1 MRDKSLSVVDNDP
14 NEQMVQPSSST
25 GPEFIRPLGTM
36 ETCLWL
42 FNHTHPTHFAL
53 AAEIEGPTTLA
64 AWRSALDAV
73 QLRHPFFSVSI
84 EEDANGILSFRRVA
98 GRQIPL
104 RVVSTKKATSRWE
117 REIERELATRFDA
130 RQAPLIRA
138 VLLRHPDKSILILS
152 AHHSIGDGLSMAF
165 AIRDLLQALSGERLE
180 SLPPLAPMEQLL
192 GMPQTQPARHVRE
205 TSSGSIEG
213 SIAAAIY
220 VKGLRLS
227 AELTSE
233 LLGRSRQEKTT
244 LHGAIC
250 AALVLAG
257 RQLFSTWN
265 NPVRIHSSID
275 ARRLLHLG
283 DHYTQLAFG
292 GIVAVNPD
300 AMSGFWDLARFMKSG
315 LTGAGSL
322 PGMIAGL
329 SALNGLLVQGLDPHT
344 FSRTAGESHAHEA
357 TLTNLGNLPF
367 SPNFRHLKLASLWGP
382 AIILDREIGQ
392 TIGAATS
399 NGSLCLLYTS
409 SAPAPTLLEVM
420 QETMLAACHAP

>member
-1 MRDKSLSVVDNDP
+1 MTDESISVVDNDQS
-14 NEQMVQPSSST
+14 EQMVHPPST
-25 GPEFIRPLGTM
+25 GAEFVRPLGTM
-36 ETCLWL
+36 ESCLWL
-42 FNHTHPTHFAL
+42 FDHTHPTHFAL
-53 AAEIEGPTTLA
+53 AAEIEGPTTLT

-73 QLRHPFFSVSI
+73 QLRHPFFSVCI
-84 EEDANGILSFRRVA
+84 EEDGNGTLSFRRVA

-138 VLLRHPDKSILILS
+138 VLLRQPDKSILILS
-152 AHHSIGDGLSMAF
+152 AHHSIGDGLSMVF

-192 GMPQTQPARHVRE
+192 GIRTQPARRVRE

-213 SIAAAIY
+213 SVAPAIH

-257 RQLFSTWN
+257 RQLFSAWN
-265 NPVRIHSSID
+265 NPVRIHSAID

-283 DHYTQLAFG
+283 DHYMQLAFG

-329 SALNGLLVQGLDPHT
+329 SALNDLLVRGLDPHT
-344 FSRTAGESHAHEA
+344 FSRTAGASHAHEA

-367 SPNFRHLKLASLWGP
+367 SPHFRHLKLASLWGP

-409 SAPAPTLLEVM
+409 SAPTPLLLEVM
-420 QETMLAACHAP
+420 QETMLAACHAS